1 MNESSVEGVCIFGS
15 IARDSA
21 DQHSDRD
28 VLVVAGSK
36 HRRRELVG
44 CWKNQGWSVAS
55 YTPHRLQRIVAAGS
69 LFVQHLKLEGRVV
82 EDESGWLTE
91 TLNGAMPKK
100 TYADDAIASVALA
113 KPIERFDPEFQLS
126 DVPISADLAYVAVRN
141 FGVCY
146 LADRN
151 QISFDYSQIVDRLGE
166 EFCLSSVEV
175 DLLLSLRV
183 AKFCY
188 RKGITCAQAEGNME
202 SLTSVLS
209 KLFLKSPL
217 SAIDPKSP
225 VRNLGSGYSTLRD
238 FEASVIARLGRM
250 PTESDI
256 QSLGLEKIWRWV
268 TRPGEYTWHVRNFTA
283 GELEQQIEGGVRG

>member
-1 MNESSVEGVCIFGS
+1 MKESSIESVCIFGS
-15 IARDSA
+15 LARNSV

-28 VLVVAGSK
+28 VLVVAGCPY
-36 HRRRELVG
+36 RRVELTD
-44 CWKNQGWSVAS
+44 CWRKQGWSVAS

-91 TLNGAMPKK
+91 TLNGAMRKK

-126 DVPISADLAYVAVRN
+126 EAPVSADLAYVAVRN
-141 FGVCY
+141 FGICY

-151 QISFDYSQIVDRLGE
+151 RISFDYSQIVNRLGE
-166 EFCLSSVEV
+166 EFCLSSMEM

-188 RKGITCAQAEGNME
+188 RKRITCAQAKGNME

-209 KLFLKSPL
+209 KLFLKRPL
-217 SAIDPKSP
+217 STIDPRSP

-238 FEASVIARLGRM
+238 FETSVIARLGRM

-256 QSLGLEKIWRWV
+256 RSLGLEKIWRWV

-283 GELEQQIEGGVRG
+283 GELEQQIEGGVLG